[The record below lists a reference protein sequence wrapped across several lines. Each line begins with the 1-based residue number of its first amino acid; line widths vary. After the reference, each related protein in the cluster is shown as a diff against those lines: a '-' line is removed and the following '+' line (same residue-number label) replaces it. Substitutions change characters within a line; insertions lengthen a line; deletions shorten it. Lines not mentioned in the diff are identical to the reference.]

1 MLQLII
7 YSMTAG
13 LATLA
18 GALAV
23 LARGPLARKTIARL
37 MGFGSGVLASAA
49 FLHLVPGSVER
60 SPLAAGWAMLAS
72 LLLFIGIEHV
82 VVVRAH
88 PHRAHHEIS
97 SVETIGLVGFI
108 ALAVHSLVDGLAI
121 AVGFRASPELGLAA
135 SAAVIA
141 HEVPE
146 GVTSVSLF
154 SAAGYSR
161 RLTLG
166 LASIVAM
173 ATPGGAFVA
182 WFWTAGIG
190 DQTLAFLLGLAAGSF
205 IYVAAADILPRLH
218 EERDIPAFLYLL
230 LGVAIPVAVLFLE

>member
-1 MLQLII
+1 MTQLLI
-7 YSMTAG
+7 YSITAG
-13 LATLA
+13 LATLG
-18 GALAV
+18 GAVAV
-23 LARGPLARKTIARL
+23 LARGPLERKTITRL
-37 MGFGSGVLASAA
+37 MGFGSGVLVGAA
-49 FLHLVPGSVER
+49 FLHLIPGSVER
-60 SPLAAGWAMLAS
+60 SPLAAGWGMLIS

-161 RLTLG
+161 GLILV
-166 LASIVAM
+166 LASIIAL
-173 ATPGGAFVA
+173 ATPAGAFVS

-218 EERDIPAFLYLL
+218 EERDRPAFLYLL
-230 LGVAIPVAVLFLE
+230 LGTAIPVAVLFLD